1 MRNSFLISIIWI
13 LPFLISDFFFNQNNQ
28 VYVLN
33 GLIRTLLSITFP
45 MICIGAIWGTFEEGQ
60 LLKFLRS
67 SIDNKRLHF
76 RITYFMMKMYEGAI
90 AGLVFQIASEA
101 ILVFLMT
108 KSSNI
113 FSVFNSIQIDTGPI
127 LIGCVI
133 GLLSGFFIRKKFL
146 KLYEIVDPNDNTT
159 MKVA

>member
-1 MRNSFLISIIWI
+1 
-13 LPFLISDFFFNQNNQ
+13 
-28 VYVLN
+28 
-33 GLIRTLLSITFP
+33 
-45 MICIGAIWGTFEEGQ
+45 
-60 LLKFLRS
+60 
-67 SIDNKRLHF
+67 
-76 RITYFMMKMYEGAI
+76 MMKMYEGAI
-90 AGLVFQIASEA
+90 AGLVFQITSEA

-108 KSSNI
+108 KGSNI